1 MKKCISFASD
11 EDRKKMRNLYTKAI
25 RKAKREYERT
35 LASSLKGGVWAAMKR
50 KTMSSQEAIRDIEVD
65 GVLTN
70 DNSKIASAFKEN
82 FVHKVLSLSSPAS
95 TDVLEKVVPQVNDQW
110 DFHVC
115 TEKDIASIVNN
126 MKTSKSC
133 GPDAISSKLLKEVK
147 YEVLPALVIL
157 VNRCLQEGIFPKC
170 FKLGKVI
177 PVPKSGSRKSIKN
190 YRPITITSVLGK
202 VVECAANQQL
212 HNATNHHLP
221 NTMFGFRKGLGTSDA
236 LIQLL
241 DAIKEHRAAGDFV
254 AILTC
259 DASAAFDLLHHDLVI
274 SMLKRLGSG
283 PKVTKFVESF
293 LSGTE
298 QFVTV
303 NDCESDT
310 WSLDVGSGQGHVL
323 SPPLFNI
330 GTLSQYFW
338 SAYSI
343 LFGYADDGTDLVYGQ
358 TIDECNEKIRKVM
371 AARQQWYKLAGMSLN
386 VEKTK
391 ITGVWIQSKSTY
403 AWEHRD

>member
-1 MKKCISFASD
+1 
-11 EDRKKMRNLYTKAI
+11 
-25 RKAKREYERT
+25 
-35 LASSLKGGVWAAMKR
+35 
-50 KTMSSQEAIRDIEVD
+50 
-65 GVLTN
+65 
-70 DNSKIASAFKEN
+70 
-82 FVHKVLSLSSPAS
+82 
-95 TDVLEKVVPQVNDQW
+95 
-110 DFHVC
+110 
-115 TEKDIASIVNN
+115 
-126 MKTSKSC
+126 
-133 GPDAISSKLLKEVK
+133 
-147 YEVLPALVIL
+147 
-157 VNRCLQEGIFPKC
+157 
-170 FKLGKVI
+170 
-177 PVPKSGSRKSIKN
+177 
-190 YRPITITSVLGK
+190 
-202 VVECAANQQL
+202 
-212 HNATNHHLP
+212 
-221 NTMFGFRKGLGTSDA
+221 MFGFRKGLGTSDA

-391 ITGVWIQSKSTY
+391 IMGFGFSPNPLMLGNIEIEPSSSMKFLGFTIQSNLGQDIHVNSVASKIRLAAAQIRADAKNFLTSDRRRLYMGWVQGALCSNGSVYLPLLTQTETDTLQTACNAAIRSIVKLPRKS
-403 AWEHRD
+403 WDVSISLIRKKK